1 MKWTHF
7 KLEGQVELK
16 SLLYIPGML
25 PFELSKN
32 MFDEDAKNL
41 KLYVKRVFINDD
53 FEDLIPR
60 YLKFIRGIVDSDD
73 LELNVGREIL
83 QKSRVLSVVRKR
95 LVRKSLDMIKDLKE
109 SGDYDKF
116 WTNFGKYIKVGV
128 VEDEQNIEELSGL
141 CLWTMSDSEKMVR

>member
-1 MKWTHF
+1 MNTQKPLWLRDPKEVTDDEYGEFYKSTFKSSYDDPLKHTHF
-7 KLEGQVELK
+7 RLEGQVELK

-32 MFDEDAKNL
+32 MFDEDSKNL

-83 QKSRVLSVVRKR
+83 QKSRILSVVRKR
-95 LVRKSLDMIKDLKE
+95 LVRK
-109 SGDYDKF
+109 
-116 WTNFGKYIKVGV
+116 
-128 VEDEQNIEELSGL
+128 
-141 CLWTMSDSEKMVR
+141 R